1 MAQHR
6 LSEDALDRLWTRF
19 HELVNM
25 NGNELRSWL
34 LTEASNPEGFTSH
47 PSLNIDEEGR
57 KIIHVLT
64 KRRTDLTDEDVDT
77 MQTVVDE
84 VSLLLQNPRPDDD
97 EWRHALM
104 TMGHDPLKP
113 TSPRPGEDPELS
125 G

>member
-1 MAQHR
+1 
-6 LSEDALDRLWTRF
+6 
-19 HELVNM
+19 M

-104 TMGHDPLKP
+104 TLGHDPLKP

>member
-104 TMGHDPLKP
+104 TLGHDPLKP